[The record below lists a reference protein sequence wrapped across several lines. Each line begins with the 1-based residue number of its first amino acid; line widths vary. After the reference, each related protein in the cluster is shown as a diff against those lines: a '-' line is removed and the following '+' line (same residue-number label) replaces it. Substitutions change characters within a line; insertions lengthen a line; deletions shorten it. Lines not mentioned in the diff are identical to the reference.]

1 MAIKFSQFNERT
13 ESTATMS
20 LVGYDGEQNIR
31 ILADDLLANPYI
43 NGTENTLAMFGT
55 GGTIVVDSIV
65 SQDAGATLLT
75 VAGQLNVDA
84 AATFDTSITVTGDS
98 TLNGNITLGDTSA
111 DLITQTGTLYLNGP
125 IKDTTDTLGA
135 TDQILVSD
143 ASGELTFTDLADIST
158 GAAEVV
164 EVPVKNLQGSP
175 LTKGD
180 PVFISGSVGTSG
192 RLEVQLADASNA
204 AKMPALGLL
213 KQDLAINE
221 EGFVVVTGKLRN
233 LTTDPID
240 GATPSPNAV
249 IYVKGGGTTGNALT
263 LTKPTGANLIQN
275 MGKVGRV
282 STANDGTFVVSSI
295 LRTNDIPNLT
305 QGKIWVGS
313 TGNTIESSSITFTEA
328 TGAVQLNEYGVGS
341 ITGTAA
347 YNLSV
352 DASGN
357 IIETTAVP
365 GNVVE
370 TLTAASGTY
379 ISLTDATSAT
389 GDVDLGTFDLSA
401 IDGSSDTTTRFLSKD
416 NTWDIPSYTTVT
428 TTDGTY
434 INLTPNSATSGAVTV
449 TADLSAVDGVA
460 AVGERYLTK
469 NNTWAEVATIPG
481 TYTFNV
487 SDGTAST
494 TINSGDTLGIL
505 GGTYITTSNTTGN
518 VTVSHDATSRTDTT
532 STSTPGYGGTF
543 TVVDSISTNA
553 TGHLEAINVKT
564 VTMPPADDTNTTYDL
579 SGFGSTNGT
588 AGVQLIGSDGSI
600 DPVTITGAGTTTVVH
615 SSGTLTIT
623 SNDQYTGTVTSV
635 SGGTYIT
642 DTGTATDPVLNHDA
656 TSRTDTTSSDSPGV
670 SGSFTAVDS
679 VTTNATG
686 HVTAINVKTVT
697 LPDDGVDGSGTLN
710 YVAKW
715 TPDGDTL
722 GDSIIYDDGT
732 NVGVGIASP
741 QTILHVGAD
750 GTATATQELRVEG
763 TTASGYGGGAR
774 INLLSSQYG
783 TTGIY
788 FGDQATAGSQPG
800 KIEWIDISNALYYT
814 SQIYHDWFA
823 GTPAARMRFNSS
835 GQLTV
840 NTVTAAGQFTVEGAA
855 ATSQYLVV
863 GKTVGINN
871 WSGLYHHSSNNRI
884 TLDLRDGSGTQTV
897 TINSNGDSY
906 LNGGNVGIGT
916 STPDRTFTVEAASN
930 PVLIGTPTGKRMQWE
945 NPNYITGYAEDPTS
959 AGTYRKTFDFDGD
972 WIGGGYVGVYESRTG
987 QPGAS
992 MHAASYVNAS
1002 GHSANQIKV
1011 YKPLT
1016 GSSSILLESGDR
1028 GSDATRYSG
1037 IQINDSR
1044 TPVGYPASRFR
1055 LGADLT
1061 TEPTIPFYVNGDS
1074 KINGD
1079 LTVTGAYYD
1088 SSSSAGT
1095 SGQVLSSTGTG
1106 TSWVAAGGSYTPSA
1120 ISTNTNAVNNYLYI
1134 LTANLTLTLPASP
1147 SAGDSIKIANFSG
1160 VTTCVIARNGN
1171 NIMASA
1177 TDLTLDNDK
1186 ANFELVYTDATRGW
1200 VIIGA
1205 TGELN

>member
-84 AATFDTSITVTGDS
+84 AATFDTSIEVTGDS
-98 TLNGNITLGDTSA
+98 TLNGNVILGDASS

-135 TDQILVSD
+135 ADQVLVSD
-143 ASGELTFTDLADIST
+143 ASGELTFTDLTAIST
-158 GAAEVV
+158 GTAQKTSIL
-164 EVPVKNLQGSP
+164 VKNIAAGDGGVT
-175 LTKGD
+175 LTKGT
-180 PVFISGSVGTSG
+180 PVYIVGSVGASE
-192 RLEVQLADASNA
+192 RLYIDAADASNA
-204 AKMPALGLL
+204 AKMPCVGLL
-213 KQDLAINE
+213 DQDLLPNG
-221 EGFVVVTGKLRN
+221 EGTATVTGKLKN
-233 LTTDPID
+233 LITSPID
-240 GATPSPNAV
+240 GATPTENDTL
-249 IYVKGGGTTGNALT
+249 YVKPGGGLT
-263 LTKPTGANLIQN
+263 LTKPTGVANLIQN
-275 MGKVGRV
+275 VGQVGRV
-282 STANDGTFVVSSI
+282 STSSDGNIVVSSI
-295 LRTNDIPNLT
+295 LRTNDVPNLT

-365 GNVVE
+365 GNIVE

-518 VTVSHDATSRTDTT
+518 VTINHDATSRTDTT

-579 SGFGSTNGT
+579 SGFGTTNGT
-588 AGVQLIGSDGSI
+588 AGVQLIGSDGSV
-600 DPVTITGAGTTTVVH
+600 DQVAVTGAGTTTVVH
-615 SSGTLTIT
+615 SGNTLTIT

-656 TSRTDTTSSDSPGV
+656 TSRTDTTSTDSPGV

-732 NVGVGIASP
+732 NVGVGTDNPASLLHIKENNTSTTSGLTIEQLGTGDAIAHFLLSGV
-741 QTILHVGAD
+741 QRWVVGAD
-750 GTATATQELRVEG
+750 NSDSDKFKIASSSDLNTDARLTIE
-763 TTASGYGGGAR
+763 TT
-774 INLLSSQYG
+774 
-783 TTGIY
+783 
-788 FGDQATAGSQPG
+788 
-800 KIEWIDISNALYYT
+800 
-814 SQIYHDWFA
+814 
-823 GTPAARMRFNSS
+823 
-835 GQLTV
+835 
-840 NTVTAAGQFTVEGAA
+840 
-855 ATSQYLVV
+855 
-863 GKTVGINN
+863 
-871 WSGLYHHSSNNRI
+871 
-884 TLDLRDGSGTQTV
+884 
-897 TINSNGDSY
+897 
-906 LNGGNVGIGT
+906 GNVGIGT
-916 STPDRTFTVEAASN
+916 DSPRGVLDVNGPLSVIGGTFTSGTAGADSN
-930 PVLIGTPTGKRMQWE
+930 
-945 NPNYITGYAEDPTS
+945 TS
-959 AGTYRKTFDFDGD
+959 AGIVLRRGKRILSGIPSGGNEDFYLRNLIWQTSSNNIEIGQSGTSLVGD
-972 WIGGGYVGVYESRTG
+972 ISLLAGASGNIRFYASGSQDVVINSSGDVGIGTTNPGSKLQIGDATTTSNVAVRAISEEGYQAGFEAYGSNQGTGYMYVGQALIYGGGVAYNGDGS
-987 QPGAS
+987 P
-992 MHAASYVNAS
+992 AAFDS
-1002 GHSANQIKV
+1002 GH
-1011 YKPLT
+1011 T
-1016 GSSSILLESGDR
+1016 GSDKITFFRRENSTDTAVMWYGYNSDDVNFR
-1028 GSDATRYSG
+1028 GNIKTSAY
-1037 IQINDSR
+1037 
-1044 TPVGYPASRFR
+1044 
-1055 LGADLT
+1055 
-1061 TEPTIPFYVNGDS
+1061 TIPN
-1074 KINGD
+1074 
-1079 LTVTGAYYD
+1079 T
-1088 SSSSAGT
+1088 AGT
-1095 SGQVLSSTGTG
+1095 SGQVLKWPASGTTLEWG
-1106 TSWVAAGGSYTPSA
+1106 SASGSYTPSA

>member
-84 AATFDTSITVTGDS
+84 AATFDTSIEVTGDS
-98 TLNGNITLGDTSA
+98 TLNGNVTLGDTSA

-135 TDQILVSD
+135 ADQILVSD
-143 ASGELTFTDLADIST
+143 ASGELTFTDLTAIST
-158 GAAEVV
+158 GTAQKTSIL
-164 EVPVKNLQGSP
+164 VKNIAAGDGGVT
-175 LTKGD
+175 LTKGT
-180 PVFISGSVGTSG
+180 PVYIYGSVGASE
-192 RLEVQLADASNA
+192 RLYIDAADASNA
-204 AKMPALGLL
+204 AKMPCVGLL
-213 KQDLAINE
+213 DQDLLPNG
-221 EGFVVVTGKLRN
+221 EGTATVTGKLKN
-233 LTTDPID
+233 LITSPID
-240 GATPSPNAV
+240 GATPTENDTL
-249 IYVKGGGTTGNALT
+249 YVKPGGGLT
-263 LTKPTGANLIQN
+263 LTKPTGVANLIQN
-275 MGKVGRV
+275 VGQVGRV
-282 STANDGTFVVSSI
+282 STSSDGNIVVSAI
-295 LRTNDIPNLT
+295 LRSNDIPNLT

-328 TGAVQLNEYGVGS
+328 TGAVQLNEYGVGT

-401 IDGSSDTTTRFLSKD
+401 
-416 NTWDIPSYTTVT
+416 
-428 TTDGTY
+428 
-434 INLTPNSATSGAVTV
+434 
-449 TADLSAVDGVA
+449 VDGVA

-481 TYTFNV
+481 TYTFDV
-487 SDGTAST
+487 SNGTTST

-518 VTVSHDATSRTDTT
+518 VTVNHDTTSRSDTT
-532 STSTPGYGGTF
+532 STASPSHGGTF
-543 TVVDSISTNA
+543 TTIDSVTSNA
-553 TGHLEAINVKT
+553 TGHITAVNLKT
-564 VTMPPADDTNTTYDL
+564 VTLPSDANTTSLPVKNSTGTTQFTSTDVT
-579 SGFGSTNGT
+579 GIRFQGS
-588 AGVQLIGSDGSI
+588 
-600 DPVTITGAGTTTVVH
+600 GTTTVSFTPGTQLVDI
-615 SSGTLTIT
+615 SSA
-623 SNDQYTGTVTSV
+623 DQYTGTVTSV

-741 QTILHVGAD
+741 ATILHVGVD

-774 INLLSSQYG
+774 INLLSSQYA

-788 FGDQATAGSQPG
+788 FGDQATATSQPG
-800 KIEWIDISNALYYT
+800 KIEWVDISNALYYT

-863 GKTVGINN
+863 GKSVGINN

-916 STPDRTFTVEAASN
+916 STPDRTLTVEAATN

-972 WIGGGYVGVYESRTG
+972 YLGGGYVGVYESRTARTG
-987 QPGAS
+987 VS
-992 MHAASYVNAS
+992 MHAASYANAS
-1002 GHSANQIKV
+1002 GHSANEMKV
-1011 YKPLT
+1011 YPPLT
-1016 GSSSILLESGDR
+1016 GGSTIVLRSEDL
-1028 GSDATRYSG
+1028 GSDATRFSG
-1037 IQINDSR
+1037 IKINDSR
-1044 TPVGYPASRFR
+1044 TPTGYPANRFR
-1055 LGADLT
+1055 LGADFT
-1061 TEPTIPFYVNGDS
+1061 NEPTIPFYVNADA

-1134 LTANLTLTLPASP
+1134 LYNLCYSQ
-1147 SAGDSIKIANFSG
+1147 K
-1160 VTTCVIARNGN
+1160 R
-1171 NIMASA
+1171 
-1177 TDLTLDNDK
+1177 K
-1186 ANFELVYTDATRGW
+1186 
-1200 VIIGA
+1200 
-1205 TGELN
+1205 